1 MAAVQLGDKEK
12 KMVVLVAVVFVL
24 AFVAP
29 QFVSDYSLQ
38 YVRAQDREKA
48 SLQQKISKLQEDIDG
63 IEDRKVILERYAKR
77 YQSLVERDRI
87 ALPDEV
93 QLVKEMKRIRER
105 GKYQGIDFS
114 FLDKISLESGAT
126 SYTSDSTIKINV
138 APLLLEMGMLHDMDM
153 FMFMESLSE
162 KISNLSFPVKCSLRL
177 TQDDFVVADR
187 ENMRGEC
194 QINWYAVEDPESN
207 IINKPEA
214 AEEGQAAEETALA
227 GN

>member
-1 MAAVQLGDKEK
+1 MIAAQLGDKEK
-12 KMVVLVAVVFVL
+12 RMIVLIAVVFVL

-38 YVRAQDREKA
+38 YVRSQNREKA
-48 SLQQKISKLQEDIDG
+48 ALQEKITELQKNIDG

-77 YQSLVERDRI
+77 YQSLVERERI

-93 QLVKEMKRIRER
+93 ELVKEMKKIRER

-114 FLDKISLESGAT
+114 FLDKVSLDSKDT
-126 SYTSDSTIKINV
+126 VYTSDSTIKINV
-138 APLLLEMGMLHDMDM
+138 APLLLEMGMLHDMDL
-153 FMFMESLSE
+153 FMFMEALSE
-162 KISNLSFPVKCSLRL
+162 KIPNLSFPVKCSMRL
-177 TQDDFVVADR
+177 TQNDFVVADR

-194 QINWYAVEDPESN
+194 RINWYAVEDPDSN
-207 IINKPEA
+207 IINKPA
-214 AEEGQAAEETALA
+214 AEEEAGETALA